1 MGLSNFDLKLLYVY
15 LPHLTP
21 SEGFGP
27 KSKVL
32 PTLVGIA
39 HITRMACA

>member
-1 MGLSNFDLKLLYVY
+1 VGLSKFDLKLIYVY
-15 LPHLTP
+15 MPHLTP
-21 SEGFGP
+21 SGGFGP
-27 KSKVL
+27 KSKGL